1 MGASPKV
8 LRSYKGGIMNNDLR
22 SRNLKNLIRI
32 YENDALA
39 DATSLAKRILTPV
52 KAELNRA
59 THKFSTQLFIAAALY
74 TVLKHDEP
82 ILNHVLECIIDP
94 VWETEKK
101 MLDGI
106 NTFGLHE
113 LGGGGKREWFK
124 QFHEQNKSLSPG
136 SAQRIVM
143 DCHAQWRKAFNLPAL
158 PAPTAITTTSKKVKG
173 RAKIEAAANTTMLTS
188 IRIGTHFELTD
199 AIMLATKILSPVQAN
214 TDCTTYTFSFNL
226 FVIASLTVAH
236 EERLP
241 TLTNVLEL
249 LVDPRWDSK
258 EQIISYLGQISET
271 GKQKKTSEWRNAW
284 FDKNKVLSHSALKS
298 LVKRS
303 HTLWQ
308 QAYLYKNT
316 TTHATETKT
325 AKIAPALVNSLQV
338 FNLEA
343 LGRAQTLMGDITQ
356 ERKGGGDRILE
367 SAQANGGY
375 RILPD
380 PKMAGAIL
388 EKAKSEFENLVGP
401 ISQLQ
406 LNLALA
412 AAMKPEK
419 FRVTPILLLGD
430 PGIGKTFLAMTL
442 AHSLGGGMEKLS
454 AGGAQGGFQLNG
466 SHTSFAGS
474 RCGQIFQA
482 LAEGK
487 TTSPVFVID
496 EVDKIG
502 SDDRY
507 PMLPVLLDL
516 FEPGTAKTFKDQ
528 FFEMDFDASRIIYI
542 LTANSLDKVPEP
554 LRSRVEIFK
563 VPRPEPDQR
572 LRIIQNEGKQ
582 LRAATSTKIKLDKAT
597 MQELADRKDIDLRK
611 TTRIVQEAFTKA
623 LMAEEK
629 IAKLII
635 PKNDKDRTMGFR

>member
-1 MGASPKV
+1 MS
-8 LRSYKGGIMNNDLR
+8 NDLLT
-22 SRNLKNLIRI
+22 RNLKNLIRI

-52 KAELNRA
+52 KTELNQS

-94 VWETEKK
+94 TWETEKK

-173 RAKIEAAANTTMLTS
+173 RAKIEAAADTTMLSS
-188 IRIGTHFELTD
+188 IRIGTRFELTD
-199 AIMLATKILSPVQAN
+199 AIVLATKILSPVQAN
-214 TDCTTYTFSFNL
+214 TDGTTYTFAYNL
-226 FVIASLTVAH
+226 FVITSLTVAH
-236 EERLP
+236 EVRLP
-241 TLTNVLEL
+241 TLSRVLEF
-249 LVDPRWDSK
+249 LVESGWDCEK
-258 EQIISYLGQISET
+258 QIISHLGQASET
-271 GKQKKTSEWRNAW
+271 DRQKKTSEWRNAW
-284 FDKNKVLSHSALKS
+284 YEKTKALPDSALKN

-303 HTLWQ
+303 HALWQ
-308 QAYLYKNT
+308 EAYLYKNT
-316 TTHATETKT
+316 TIPETETKS
-325 AKIAPALVNSLQV
+325 AKIASTPVNSIQV

-343 LGRAQTLMGDITQ
+343 LGRALTLMGDIKE

-380 PKMAGAIL
+380 PKKADVIL
-388 EKAKSEFENLVGP
+388 EKAKSEFENLVEP
-401 ISQLQ
+401 ISKIQ
-406 LNLALA
+406 LNLFLA
-412 AAMKPEK
+412 AAMKPEN
-419 FRVTPILLLGD
+419 FRVTPTLLLGD
-430 PGIGKTFLAMTL
+430 PGIGKTFLAMAL
-442 AHSLGGGMEKLS
+442 ANSLGGGMEKLS
-454 AGGAQGGFQLNG
+454 AGGAQAGFQLNG
-466 SHTSFAGS
+466 SHTSFTGS

-542 LTANSLDKVPEP
+542 LTANSLDTVPEP

-582 LRAATSTKIKLDKAT
+582 LRAATSTNIKLDKAT
-597 MQELADRKDIDLRK
+597 TQQLADRMDVDLRK

-635 PKNDKDRTMGFR
+635 PKNDKNRTMGFR